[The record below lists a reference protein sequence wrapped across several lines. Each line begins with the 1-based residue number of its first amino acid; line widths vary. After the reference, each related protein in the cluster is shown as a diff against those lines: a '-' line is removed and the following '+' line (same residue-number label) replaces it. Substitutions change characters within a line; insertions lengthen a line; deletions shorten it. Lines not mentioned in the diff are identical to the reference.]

1 MTNIM
6 LEVKN
11 LKKIY
16 DELGPSPKIA
26 LDDLSFEI
34 KNNEFVCIMGPSGSG
49 KTTLV
54 NILSTIDKATS
65 GIVNISGASIVG
77 MSGAAKAK
85 FRKKKLGFIFQ
96 NYNLLYSLTIREN
109 ILFPLIINSIG
120 EKEWQEN
127 LEQVTQILGIKDIL
141 DKHVYECSGGQQQR
155 AAIARALISKPEII
169 IADEPTGNLDS
180 VNSHELLMTLKSL
193 NEQDGVTIIMVS
205 HDPMIASYSS
215 RFVYIK
221 DGHIAETLQRQEL
234 SQDEYFQKIVD
245 INSLESR
252 KLFEKHHD

>member
-96 NYNLLYSLTIREN
+96 NYNLLYS
-109 ILFPLIINSIG
+109 F
-120 EKEWQEN
+120 
-127 LEQVTQILGIKDIL
+127 
-141 DKHVYECSGGQQQR
+141 
-155 AAIARALISKPEII
+155 
-169 IADEPTGNLDS
+169 S
-180 VNSHELLMTLKSL
+180 VNYK
-193 NEQDGVTIIMVS
+193 
-205 HDPMIASYSS
+205 
-215 RFVYIK
+215 
-221 DGHIAETLQRQEL
+221 
-234 SQDEYFQKIVD
+234 
-245 INSLESR
+245 
-252 KLFEKHHD
+252 